1 MEYRDFAARL
11 LERDHFL
18 ILSHK
23 NPDGDTLGSGAALCS
38 ALRRMGKEAYVY
50 QNDQITPRTEDYI
63 SPYFVCEG
71 FEPAAV
77 IAVDIATPNLFPNG
91 FDGAVDFCIDHH
103 PTNSAYAAI
112 TLLHDEKSSC
122 GEALLDLIEAMTGS
136 VTQEEATLLFIALT
150 TDTGC
155 FQYMNTNAD
164 TMRCAAR
171 LIDLGADQHKIV
183 HDFFR
188 KVSAAR
194 LKLEGMIYS
203 SMRFYRNDSIVTAVV
218 TQQMLKDA
226 GTTENDLDDLAGLP
240 GRAEGGDLTIL
251 IRELPDGRSKCSLR
265 STPRVD
271 SSAICA
277 VFGGGGHHMAAGV
290 TIDCPPREAERLLL
304 EAADQV
310 LMI

>member
-11 LERDHFL
+11 LERDGFL

-38 ALRRMGKEAYVY
+38 ALRRMGKTAFV
-50 QNDQITPRTEDYI
+50 NRNVQITPKTECYLAPFFAPED
-63 SPYFVCEG
+63 FVPDCI
-71 FEPAAV
+71 V
-77 IAVDIATPNLFPNG
+77 AVDIATPGLFPIG
-91 FDGAVDFCIDHH
+91 FEGEVDFCIDHH
-103 PTNSAYAAI
+103 PTNSGYAGL

-122 GEALLDLIEAMTGS
+122 GEAVLELIDCMTGS

-171 LIDLGADQHKIV
+171 LIELGADQHKIV

-203 SMRFYRNDSIVTAVV
+203 SMRFYRENRIVTALV
-218 TQQMLKDA
+218 TQEMLRTA

-251 IRELPDGRSKCSLR
+251 IRELEDGRSKCSLR

-277 VFGGGGHHMAAGV
+277 VYGGGGHFMAAGV
-290 TIDCPPREAERLLL
+290 TLECAPREAEKLLL
-304 EAADQV
+304 QAAERV
-310 LMI
+310 WPE

>member
-1 MEYRDFAARL
+1 MEYREFADRL
-11 LERDHFL
+11 LERDRFL

-38 ALRRMGKEAYVY
+38 ALRRMGKTAYVFR
-50 QNDQITPRTEDYI
+50 NEQITSRTEGYV
-63 SPYFVCEG
+63 SPYYVCG
-71 FEPAAV
+71 QFEASAV
-77 IAVDIATPNLFPNG
+77 IAVDIATPNLFPEG
-91 FDGAVDFCIDHH
+91 FEGDVDFCIDHH
-103 PTNSAYAAI
+103 PTNSLYAGC

-122 GEALLDLIEAMTGS
+122 GEAVLDLIETMTGS
-136 VTQEEATLLFIALT
+136 VTREEATLLFIALT

-188 KVSAAR
+188 KVSSAR

-203 SMRFYRNDSIVTAVV
+203 SMRFYCDDSIVTAVV

-240 GRAEGGDLTIL
+240 GRAEDGNLTIL

-277 VFGGGGHHMAAGV
+277 VYGGGGHHMAAGV
-290 TIDCPPREAERLLL
+290 TLDCAPREAEKLLL
-304 EAADQV
+304 EAAEQE
-310 LMI
+310 MPK

>member
-1 MEYRDFAARL
+1 MEYREFAARL
-11 LERDHFL
+11 LEKDQFL

-23 NPDGDTLGSGAALCS
+23 NPDGETLGSGAALCS
-38 ALRRMGKEAYVY
+38 ALRRMGKTAYVY
-50 QNDQITPRTEDYI
+50 RNEQITPRTLSYV
-63 SPYFVCEG
+63 SPYFVCDG
-71 FEPAAV
+71 YEPASV
-77 IAVDIATPNLFPNG
+77 IAVDIATPNLFPKG
-91 FDGAVDFCIDHH
+91 FDGTVDFCIDHH
-103 PTNSAYAAI
+103 PTNSHYAGL

-122 GEALLDLIEAMTGS
+122 GEAILDLIEAMTGS
-136 VTQEEATLLFIALT
+136 VAKEEATLLFIALT

-171 LIDLGADQHKIV
+171 LIDLGADQHTIV

-188 KVSAAR
+188 KVSSAR

-203 SMRFYRNDSIVTAVV
+203 SMRFYRNDTIVTAVI
-218 TQQMLKDA
+218 TQQMLRDA

-277 VFGGGGHHMAAGV
+277 VYGGGGHHMAAGV
-290 TIDCPPREAERLLL
+290 TLDCSPREAEKLLL
-304 EAADQV
+304 EAAEPRMPQ
-310 LMI
+310 

>member
-1 MEYRDFAARL
+1 MEYREFANRL
-11 LERDHFL
+11 LERDQFL

-38 ALRRMGKEAYVY
+38 ALRRMGKTACVFRNE
-50 QNDQITPRTEDYI
+50 QITPRTEGYVA
-63 SPYFVCEG
+63 PYYAPEG
-71 FEPAAV
+71 FVPSAV
-77 IAVDIATPNLFPNG
+77 IAVDIATPNLFPKG
-91 FDGAVDFCIDHH
+91 FDAPVDFCIDHH
-103 PTNSAYAAI
+103 PTNSFYAGL

-122 GEALLDLIEAMTGS
+122 GEAILELIETMTGS
-136 VTQEEATLLFIALT
+136 VTEEEASLLYIAVT

-171 LIDLGADQHKIV
+171 LIDFGADQHKIV

-188 KVSAAR
+188 KVSSAR

-218 TQQMLKDA
+218 TQQMLQDA

-251 IRELPDGRSKCSLR
+251 IRELPDGKSKCSLR

-277 VFGGGGHHMAAGV
+277 VYGGGGHHMAAGV
-290 TIDCPPREAERLLL
+290 TLDCPPREAEQLLL
-304 EAADQV
+304 NAAEQE
-310 LMI
+310 MPQ

>member
-1 MEYRDFAARL
+1 MDYREFAARL
-11 LERDHFL
+11 LEKDGFL

-38 ALRRMGKEAYVY
+38 ALRRMGKTAYVY
-50 QNDQITPRTEDYI
+50 RNEQITPRTEGYV
-63 SPYFVCEG
+63 SPFFACEG
-71 FEPAAV
+71 FQPKTI
-77 IAVDIATPNLFPNG
+77 IAVDIATPNLFPKG
-91 FDGAVDFCIDHH
+91 FEGAADFCIDHH
-103 PTNSAYAAI
+103 PTNSHYAGI
-112 TLLHDEKSSC
+112 TLLQDEKSSC
-122 GEALLDLIEAMTGS
+122 GEAILDLIETMTGF
-136 VTQEEATLLFIALT
+136 VTKEEATLLFIALT

-171 LIDLGADQHKIV
+171 LIDLGADHHTIV

-188 KVSAAR
+188 KVSPAR

-203 SMRFYRNDSIVTAVV
+203 SMRFYHGNSIVTALV

-226 GTTENDLDDLAGLP
+226 DTTENDLDDLAGLP

-290 TIDCPPREAERLLL
+290 TLDCPPREAEKLLL
-304 EAADQV
+304 EAAEREIGQ
-310 LMI
+310 

>member
-1 MEYRDFAARL
+1 MDYREFAARL
-11 LERDHFL
+11 LERNSFL

-38 ALRRMGKEAYVY
+38 ALRRMGKTAFVFRNE
-50 QNDQITPRTEDYI
+50 QITPRTEGYV
-63 SPYFVCEG
+63 SPYYVVDG
-71 FEPAAV
+71 FEPASV
-77 IAVDIATPNLFPNG
+77 IAVDIATPNLFPKG
-91 FDGAVDFCIDHH
+91 FEGDVDFSIDHH
-103 PTNSAYAAI
+103 PTNSHYAAV
-112 TLLHDEKSSC
+112 TLLRDEKSSC
-122 GEALLDLIEAMTGS
+122 GEAILDLIETMTGS
-136 VTQEEATLLFIALT
+136 VTKEEATLLYIALT

-171 LIDLGADQHKIV
+171 LIDLGADQHTIV

-203 SMRFYRNDSIVTAVV
+203 SMRFYRNNSIVTAVV

-240 GRAEGGDLTIL
+240 GRSEGGDLTIL

-277 VFGGGGHHMAAGV
+277 VYGGGGHHMAAGV
-290 TIDCPPREAERLLL
+290 TLDCPPREAERLLL
-304 EAADQV
+304 ETAEQRMP
-310 LMI
+310 L

>member
-1 MEYRDFAARL
+1 MEYREFAARL
-11 LERDHFL
+11 LERDEFL

-38 ALRRMGKEAYVY
+38 ALRRMGKRAFVH
-50 QNDQITPRTEDYI
+50 QNKQITPRTLGYV
-63 SPYFVCEG
+63 SPYFADES
-71 FEPAAV
+71 FEPSAV
-77 IAVDIATPNLFPNG
+77 IAVDIATPDLFPKG
-91 FDGAVDFCIDHH
+91 FEGSVDFCIDHH
-103 PTNSAYAAI
+103 PTNSHYAGL

-122 GEALLDLIEAMTGS
+122 GEAILELIETMTGS
-136 VTQEEATLLFIALT
+136 VTKEEATLLFIALT

-171 LIDLGADQHKIV
+171 LIDLGADQHTII

-203 SMRFYRNDSIVTAVV
+203 SMRFYRNESIVTAVI

-240 GRAEGGDLTIL
+240 GRAEQGDLTIL

-277 VFGGGGHHMAAGV
+277 VYGGGGHHMAAGV
-290 TIDCPPREAERLLL
+290 TLDCPPLEAEKLLL
-304 EAADQV
+304 EAAEERMPQ
-310 LMI
+310 